1 MLSLVLS
8 HLQGPPNSF
17 CARGSMV
24 TPPRHTLLTLSG
36 CVKNPG
42 YFTLSPPGWIPLQSL
57 TAALR
62 RWVDHSLPFLGE
74 EIEETEGCA
83 VTQREPPL
91 GQARGVPSGP
101 AGTPSTAES
110 LQGQGGLPTWCT
122 RPLLLPRPRG
132 SCRNSPKPLP
142 ASSPTRVTGT
152 CTSGLRTG
160 SLWGM

>member
-1 MLSLVLS
+1 
-8 HLQGPPNSF
+8 
-17 CARGSMV
+17 MV

-91 GQARGVPSGP
+91 SQARGVPSGP

-110 LQGQGGLPTWCT
+110 LQGQGSLPTWCT
-122 RPLLLPRPRG
+122 RPFFYPALGGPAEIAPSLFQ
-132 SCRNSPKPLP
+132 PLP
-142 ASSPTRVTGT
+142 QPASQARVPPG
-152 CTSGLRTG
+152 
-160 SLWGM
+160 